1 MILVKSYQSQI
12 FLLCFLIVCHRLQAF
27 VDMSVTQYSLFSLSK
42 IHEDDELLKRRKKI
56 KTDVYVTFLDLDHNG
71 ILGYFNIK
79 E

>member
-12 FLLCFLIVCHRLQAF
+12 FLVKKIVCHRLQAF